1 MFPNSKLLT
10 HFPAADTEQRGG
22 GEERLDLDPED
33 TWHVDTWTPAVTV
46 SPGLINVF
54 KPAEIGQ
61 NWFYKTI
68 VLLSQNV
75 TKQRWFF
82 SQTGVIMSMSP
93 KQVELQYSL
102 NIITIKN
109 WQYANHKSCQLLVKM
124 SNPGC
129 LHASSS
135 WRRQIGVWVHIYI
148 WYQDKAR
155 DWVRPPGSWRRD
167 ISNQFQKTDSAVG
180 EFNKLLIFTSVIS
193 WDRGNGRA
201 SGRILELQTNF
212 REVLGWGSMLT
223 KLPIIGVSA

>member
-10 HFPAADTEQRGG
+10 HFPAAETEQRGG

-46 SPGLINVF
+46 SPGVRNVF

-109 WQYANHKSCQLLVKM
+109 CQYTQITNLASCLSKWATLRV
-124 SNPGC
+124 SI
-129 LHASSS
+129 LHH
-135 WRRQIGVWVHIYI
+135 RDG
-148 WYQDKAR
+148 DKL
-155 DWVRPPGSWRRD
+155 
-167 ISNQFQKTDSAVG
+167 
-180 EFNKLLIFTSVIS
+180 EFESIFIFGI
-193 WDRGNGRA
+193 R
-201 SGRILELQTNF
+201 
-212 REVLGWGSMLT
+212 T
-223 KLPIIGVSA
+223 KLETECGPPAADGAIFQISFRKQTQQLENSTNYWFLRALLAGTGVTDGLRAEY